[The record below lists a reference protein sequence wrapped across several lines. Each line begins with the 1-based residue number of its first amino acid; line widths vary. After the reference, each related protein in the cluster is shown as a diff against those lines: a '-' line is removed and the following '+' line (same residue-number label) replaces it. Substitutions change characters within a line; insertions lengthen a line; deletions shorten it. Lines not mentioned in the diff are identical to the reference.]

1 MKRAKMIPR
10 IMAGI
15 LAAALL
21 AAPAAQAAEI
31 PTEYEIAA
39 ARLQTQGIMVGD
51 EHGSLRLDDTL
62 TRAELACLLSPISLN
77 PEHVA
82 WERNFYARM
91 CTINF
96 RDVPEWAQVHV
107 GVCVS
112 MGLMGGYG
120 NGCFGPSDPVTPQMA
135 CAVLLRYLE
144 RDGWDYATACEKALE
159 LELAPAEILGGDT
172 ITRGGMAILLC
183 HTLDYLSYLQT
194 L

>member
-1 MKRAKMIPR
+1 MKQARR
-10 IMAGI
+10 ISRIIAGV
-15 LAAALL
+15 LTAALL
-21 AAPAAQAAEI
+21 AAPAAQAAEP
-31 PTEYEIAA
+31 PTEQEIAA
-39 ARLQTQGIMVGD
+39 ARLQAQGLMAGD
-51 EHGSLRLDDTL
+51 GSGDLRLEDVL

-82 WERNFYARM
+82 WEQDLYTRM
-91 CTINF
+91 CTVNF
-96 RDVPEWAQVHV
+96 DDVPEWAQVHV

-120 NGCFGPSDPVTPQMA
+120 NGRFGPSDPVTPQMA
-135 CAVLLRYLE
+135 CAVVLRYLE
-144 RDGWDYATACEKALE
+144 RDGWEYAAACEKAQE
-159 LELAPAEILGGDT
+159 LGLAPAEILAGEA

>member
-1 MKRAKMIPR
+1 MKQARR
-10 IMAGI
+10 ISRIIAGV
-15 LAAALL
+15 LTVALL
-21 AAPAAQAAEI
+21 TAPVSQAAEP
-31 PTEYEIAA
+31 PTEQEIAA
-39 ARLQTQGIMVGD
+39 ARLQAQGLMAGD
-51 EHGSLRLDDTL
+51 GSGDLRLEDVL

-82 WERNFYARM
+82 WEQDLYTRM
-91 CTINF
+91 CTVNF
-96 RDVPEWAQVHV
+96 DDVPEWAQVHV

-120 NGCFGPSDPVTPQMA
+120 NGRFGPLDPVTPQMA
-135 CAVLLRYLE
+135 CAVVLRYLE
-144 RDGWDYATACEKALE
+144 RDGWEYAAACEKAQE
-159 LELAPAEILGGDT
+159 LGLAPAEILAGEA

>member
-1 MKRAKMIPR
+1 MKKARLIPQ
-10 IMAGI
+10 IIVGV

-21 AAPAAQAAEI
+21 TAPAAQAAET
-31 PTEYEIAA
+31 PTAQELAA
-39 ARLQTQGIMVGD
+39 ARLQAQGIMAGD
-51 EHGSLRLDDTL
+51 GNGELRLEDTL

-82 WERNFYARM
+82 WEQDFYTRM

-96 RDVPEWAQVHV
+96 SDVPEWARVHV

-120 NGCFGPSDPVTPQMA
+120 NGRFGSSDPVTPQMA
-135 CAVLLRYLE
+135 CAVVLRYLE
-144 RDGWDYATACEKALE
+144 RDGWEYAAACEKAQE
-159 LELAPAEILGGDT
+159 LELAPAEILDGDA